1 MHHTSNTVIPETP
14 LKKKEKK
21 NKNMQQSTCILE
33 YSTGGFYRIRLYL
46 LSALLLHRTEDIRN
60 YSTTRLLEMGNS

>member
-21 NKNMQQSTCILE
+21 KQKHATVNVYFGIQYWRVLQNQTI
-33 YSTGGFYRIRLYL
+33 
-46 LSALLLHRTEDIRN
+46 SALCFVAASNRRYSKLLYYTFAGD
-60 YSTTRLLEMGNS
+60 G